1 MRDGPRLPKKKGS
14 ELPAS
19 PADTI
24 EVVKE
29 DRDSVSV
36 ISCTI
41 HSQEALAR
49 CWVWSSDLSVRPS
62 PAKPTGQVPQLFH
75 SLVGV
80 PPQVPQNDNTI
91 RGTFWK

>member
-1 MRDGPRLPKKKGS
+1 MRDGPRLPEKKGS
-14 ELPAS
+14 ELLAS

-29 DRDSVSV
+29 DRDSVPA

-62 PAKPTGQVPQLFH
+62 PAKPTGQVLPSFWITDACKLSPRLPQ
-75 SLVGV
+75 G
-80 PPQVPQNDNTI
+80 D
-91 RGTFWK
+91 